1 MSNPIE
7 LVAFDLGN
15 VLCSV
20 DEHPVANE
28 LATRSGHLVEEVF
41 ETIFGRARK
50 ALFES
55 GQITFSEHAE
65 RAIGVLGLD
74 MSISDFT
81 YLYNSVLIPSGEMF
95 PLVERIAERH
105 RIALVSNTSE
115 PHWKAAEKFLPFS
128 SKLDPVIISCDVNAM
143 KPDPA
148 FYDALLQSSQVPAA
162 NILFV
167 DDLAANIE
175 TARNMGIGGHQF
187 TSQGDLE
194 ETLIDLGII

>member
-1 MSNPIE
+1 
-7 LVAFDLGN
+7 
-15 VLCSV
+15 
-20 DEHPVANE
+20 
-28 LATRSGHLVEEVF
+28 
-41 ETIFGRARK
+41 
-50 ALFES
+50 
-55 GQITFSEHAE
+55 
-65 RAIGVLGLD
+65 
-74 MSISDFT
+74 
-81 YLYNSVLIPSGEMF
+81 
-95 PLVERIAERH
+95 
-105 RIALVSNTSE
+105 
-115 PHWKAAEKFLPFS
+115 
-128 SKLDPVIISCDVNAM
+128 M